1 MPKEERAF
9 LYEELLKEKNKTKK
23 LKQELGLLKKKR
35 VSTLENTT
43 DKEILED
50 LKNIN
55 DNKNKLS
62 KCK

>member
-23 LKQELGLLKKKR
+23 LKQELGPLKKKR